1 MSKKEFEPQ
10 PWIFP
15 NPAVLVGTVCNN
27 KPNIATYAWAG
38 IGGGEPPVVTLAVR
52 HQRYT
57 MQGIYQNRAFSV
69 NIPTQDFVAETDY
82 CGTVSGRD
90 TDKIKDCG
98 FNVFYG
104 TLKSAPLIEECP
116 VNLEC
121 EVLHII
127 DVGLHALVI
136 GKVISTRV
144 TGFCLTDGMP
154 DITKIRPIIYSRGKP
169 PRYNAVGEVIGE
181 PFQSGKDFKKQ

>member
-10 PWIFP
+10 PWLFP
-15 NPAVLVGTVCNN
+15 CPTVLIGTVCDG
-27 KPNIATYAWAG
+27 KPNIATYAWSG
-38 IGGGEPPVVTLAVR
+38 VGGGEPPVVTVAVR
-52 HQRYT
+52 HQRHT
-57 MQGIYQNRAFSV
+57 LKGIYQNRAFSV
-69 NIPTQDFVAETDY
+69 NVPTEDFLVETDY

-98 FNVFYG
+98 FTVFYG
-104 TLKSAPLIEECP
+104 TLKTTPLIEECP

-121 EVLHII
+121 EVMHIL
-127 DVGLHALVI
+127 DVGLHALVV

-154 DITKIRPIIYSRGKP
+154 DISKIYSRGKP
-169 PRYNAVGEVIGE
+169 PRYNGIGKVIGE
-181 PFQSGKDFKKQ
+181 PFVTSKDMKKQPKK